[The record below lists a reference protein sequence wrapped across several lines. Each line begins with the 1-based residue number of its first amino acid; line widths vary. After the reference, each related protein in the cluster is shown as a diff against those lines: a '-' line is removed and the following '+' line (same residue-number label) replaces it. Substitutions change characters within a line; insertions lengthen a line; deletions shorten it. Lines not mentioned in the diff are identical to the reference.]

1 MSNTAGACKHTAV
14 GMDQINHSKSTDRKP
29 PVLRKRA
36 NTKLNLLKSTFSKK
50 QVLDGDL
57 VNSSKSAATKP
68 PLLDL
73 STRSNPTGTK
83 SPLLRKR
90 ANTKLN
96 LLKSTFS
103 KKQLLD
109 GTNNVDVSI
118 RDISMLGT
126 SVLEEEETPR
136 RGSGVGREEASTK
149 RRPRR
154 LRLKSIKSLFGGMS
168 MKKRP
173 NASSESKTVEKE
185 RSDKIAQAVS
195 GTTRD
200 DATSGKTKAN
210 TDEEDG
216 VDGEEMIK
224 LKNNVDDH
232 YVKVDDRERIQNF
245 SHLHW

>member
-1 MSNTAGACKHTAV
+1 MSELQLHMSNTAGACKHTAV
-14 GMDQINHSKSTDRKP
+14 GMDQITHSKSTDKKP

-57 VNSSKSAATKP
+57 INHSKSADKTNP
-68 PLLDL
+68 PLLRKRANTKLNLLKSTFSKKQVLDGDL
-73 STRSNPTGTK
+73 VNFKIRRHKTPVAESPPPRPTGTK
-83 SPLLRKR
+83 TPLLRKR

-149 RRPRR
+149 RRTSPRR

-173 NASSESKTVEKE
+173 NPPLSPK
-185 RSDKIAQAVS
+185 R
-195 GTTRD
+195 
-200 DATSGKTKAN
+200 
-210 TDEEDG
+210 
-216 VDGEEMIK
+216 
-224 LKNNVDDH
+224 
-232 YVKVDDRERIQNF
+232 
-245 SHLHW
+245 